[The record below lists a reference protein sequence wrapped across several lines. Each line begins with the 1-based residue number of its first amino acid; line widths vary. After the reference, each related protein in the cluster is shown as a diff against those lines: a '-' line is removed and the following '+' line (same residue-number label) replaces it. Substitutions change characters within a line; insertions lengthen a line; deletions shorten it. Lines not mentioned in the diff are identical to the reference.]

1 MATPILDLDSL
12 VDRPTVVIGG
22 NEYWLITLDIMPPL
36 DTHRLQR
43 GMQRVA
49 ALLSQAELTD
59 DEQKELE
66 VLPDTLCRLVLDAPD
81 SVHKPLSN
89 RTRMLIA
96 ETAVSTFR
104 TGLRLPALTAPNL
117 PAATSTGESGS
128 LG

>member
-1 MATPILDLDSL
+1 MAAPILDLDSL

-22 NEYWLITLDIMPPL
+22 KEYWLITLDIMPPL

-49 ALLSQAELTD
+49 ALLAQADLSAD
-59 DEQKELE
+59 DEKELE
-66 VLPDTLCRLVLDAPD
+66 TLPDRLCRMVLDAPD
-81 SVHKPLSN
+81 DVHLGLSN

-104 TGLRLPALTAPNL
+104 TGLRLAALTGQEAPSA
-117 PAATSTGESGS
+117 PSIGESGS